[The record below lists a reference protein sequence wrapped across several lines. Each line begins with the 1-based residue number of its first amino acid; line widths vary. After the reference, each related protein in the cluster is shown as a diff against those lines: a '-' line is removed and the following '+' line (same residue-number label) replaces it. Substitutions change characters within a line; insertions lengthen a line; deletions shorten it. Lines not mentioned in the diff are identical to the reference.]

1 MSSGSLTN
9 ATAIGAFAT
18 VGESNALVLGC
29 SLGSCVGGALPPKV
43 GIGTTTPFATLD
55 VSAPNQIGLFVR
67 GPFSGVGAGL
77 DLQTTGTGTDIL
89 QWEILDTGAFAA
101 QGPHKLNIRNVNTGN
116 DILTIL
122 ANGQVG
128 IETTAPDNTLTVNGS
143 ADKPGGGSWGTF
155 SDARLKTVDATYDAG
170 LDAILKLTPVRYR
183 YKEDN
188 AMGIKDDQE
197 HVGFVAQEVEKVI
210 PEAVSKNSQ
219 GYLLVNNDPIL
230 WTMLNAIKEQ
240 QAEIDALTRS
250 VHDKDGQI
258 RKLTEQAQELQK
270 LQRQMAAVVT
280 RLAPVEVPPQGG
292 LAATSGR

>member
-1 MSSGSLTN
+1 LLRRGVRHAGNFTATGNVNTAVGHGVLGFDTSGSQNTGTGASALAFTNTGAGNTASGFSAFISNTTGNWNSAFGSHTNVTSGSLTN

-128 IETTAPDNTLTVNGS
+128 IETTAPT
-143 ADKPGGGSWGTF
+143 
-155 SDARLKTVDATYDAG
+155 
-170 LDAILKLTPVRYR
+170 
-183 YKEDN
+183 
-188 AMGIKDDQE
+188 
-197 HVGFVAQEVEKVI
+197 
-210 PEAVSKNSQ
+210 
-219 GYLLVNNDPIL
+219 
-230 WTMLNAIKEQ
+230 
-240 QAEIDALTRS
+240 TR
-250 VHDKDGQI
+250 
-258 RKLTEQAQELQK
+258 
-270 LQRQMAAVVT
+270 
-280 RLAPVEVPPQGG
+280 
-292 LAATSGR
+292 

>member
-1 MSSGSLTN
+1 MATRLQKPLKREVAIEGQPYMLTISPEGLKLVPKGKRNGLELAWKALASGEAALVTNVTGSKNTALGYDADVTSNNLTN

-29 SLGSCVGGALPPKV
+29 SLGSCAGGALTPKV
-43 GIGTTTPFATLD
+43 GIGTMTPFATLD

-128 IETTAPDNTLTVNGS
+128 IETTAPT
-143 ADKPGGGSWGTF
+143 
-155 SDARLKTVDATYDAG
+155 
-170 LDAILKLTPVRYR
+170 
-183 YKEDN
+183 
-188 AMGIKDDQE
+188 
-197 HVGFVAQEVEKVI
+197 
-210 PEAVSKNSQ
+210 
-219 GYLLVNNDPIL
+219 
-230 WTMLNAIKEQ
+230 
-240 QAEIDALTRS
+240 TR
-250 VHDKDGQI
+250 
-258 RKLTEQAQELQK
+258 
-270 LQRQMAAVVT
+270 
-280 RLAPVEVPPQGG
+280 
-292 LAATSGR
+292 